1 MARRAVETTSPRLDG
16 QCVSLRT
23 PTLTDEGEFL
33 AAVGRS
39 RELHHP
45 WLEAPSSSKAY
56 RAYCERIGSAD
67 AEGFLILEEAGG
79 LVGYATIGNIVR
91 ARFQSAYLGF
101 AAFEPFAGRGL
112 MRPGVRMVVNEAF
125 GALDL
130 HRIEANVQPEND
142 RSAGLVRSLGFR
154 LEGHS
159 PRYLFIDGEW
169 RDHDR
174 YAITR
179 EEWGR

>member
-1 MARRAVETTSPRLDG
+1 MARPFTAA
-16 QCVSLRT
+16 VSLRT
-23 PTLTDEGEFL
+23 PSLADSKEFL
-33 AAVGRS
+33 DAAARS

-45 WLEAPSSSKAY
+45 WFEAPSDIDAY
-56 RAYCERIGSAD
+56 RAYCERVQGD
-67 AEGFLILEEAGG
+67 ETEGFLIVEEGGG

-101 AAFEPFAGRGL
+101 AAFEPFAGHGL
-112 MRPGVRMVVNEAF
+112 MRAGVRLVLEQAF
-125 GALDL
+125 GPLDL
-130 HRIEANVQPEND
+130 HRIEANVQPGNE
-142 RSAGLVRSLGFR
+142 RSAAMVKKLGFR

-179 EEWGR
+179 EEWSR

>member
-1 MARRAVETTSPRLDG
+1 MS
-16 QCVSLRT
+16 VSLRT
-23 PTLTDEGEFL
+23 PTLADSRDFL
-33 AAVGRS
+33 AAVERS
-39 RELHHP
+39 RRLHRP
-45 WLEAPSSSKAY
+45 WLEAPADANAY
-56 RAYCERIGSAD
+56 RAYCERIARD
-67 AEGFLILEEAGG
+67 DNEGFLMVEDGG
-79 LVGYATIGNIVR
+79 DLVGYATIGNIVR

-112 MRPGVRMVVNEAF
+112 MRTGVRLVLAEAF
-125 GALDL
+125 DVLGL
-130 HRIEANVQPEND
+130 HRVEANVQPQNA
-142 RSAGLVRSLGFR
+142 RSSALVQALGFR

-159 PRYLFIDGEW
+159 PRYLFIDGSW

>member
-1 MARRAVETTSPRLDG
+1 MS
-16 QCVSLRT
+16 VSLRT
-23 PTLTDEGEFL
+23 PTLADSGDFL
-33 AAVGRS
+33 AAVERS
-39 RELHHP
+39 RRLHHP
-45 WLEAPSSSKAY
+45 WLEAPADARAY
-56 RAYCERIGSAD
+56 SAYCERIARD
-67 AEGFLILEEAGG
+67 DNEGFLMIEESGG

-101 AAFEPFAGRGL
+101 AAFEPFAGHGL
-112 MRPGVRMVVNEAF
+112 MRPGVELVVDEAF
-125 GALDL
+125 GRLDL
-130 HRIEANVQPEND
+130 HRIEANVQPQND
-142 RSAGLVRSLGFR
+142 RSARLVRSLGFR

-159 PRYLFIDGEW
+159 PRYLFIDGGW